1 MAKERSPIKVPS
13 ENEDLPDKENAPDF
27 DEDTLRGELGSTL
40 ASVTVKSFL
49 FHQFKECRQM
59 WRMMLLHCMTTLKDI
74 WPVMTLFYDYNM
86 LLID

>member
-40 ASVTVKSFL
+40 ASVTVQTFSIPPVS
-49 FHQFKECRQM
+49 RM
-59 WRMMLLHCMTTLKDI
+59 WRMILIHCMTTLKDV
-74 WPVMTLFYDYNM
+74 WLVMTLFYDYNM